1 MTEENYAH
9 FVHLGGTPR
18 EVAMKVVQ
26 TQREDN
32 AFYVCDLRELKNRV
46 RLWRQQLPRV
56 VPFFAVAN
64 SGIDS
69 SRIIYANP
77 AKQSSHLEFAKDI
90 GVTLMTFDCAEEL
103 EKISDK
109 NCRLIL
115 RVRAQGAVIEEKM
128 AAKYGC
134 SSEQA
139 EPLLL
144 AASNL
149 GHSVVGVAFHV
160 GAIHYCPES
169 FTHAIA
175 QARAI
180 FDVAKRLGIE
190 MSVLD
195 IGGGFPGGIRKL
207 ESFEEVCE
215 AVRCALDLHFP
226 ESSGVTIIAEPGQYF
241 VTAPYILVAK
251 VVAKRTRQTSIRGA
265 LCYHHDVYLNASK
278 ENCIPRDMY
287 SFLDITFQPLG
298 PPHDRPRT
306 HLTTLWGAT
315 CHPLDVM
322 EESVLFFEVSVDE
335 WLVADNVG
343 AYGMVK
349 ASGFNGTGFPP
360 VHYVTS
366 AEDAPRIAELL
377 EASPFTPG
385 YSQLMQAA
393 KTVG

>member
-1 MTEENYAH
+1 MRRKRRGLAQPKLSELIDKRIRNAPLDERSQISGPHFSHSNYEYNQNIQNIA
-9 FVHLGGTPR
+9 TW
-18 EVAMKVVQ
+18 EIETVV
-26 TQREDN
+26 
-32 AFYVCDLRELKNRV
+32 
-46 RLWRQQLPRV
+46 
-56 VPFFAVAN
+56 N

-69 SRIIYANP
+69 SRIIYANT

-90 GVTLMTFDCAEEL
+90 GVC
-103 EKISDK
+103 K
-109 NCRLIL
+109 
-115 RVRAQGAVIEEKM
+115 
-128 AAKYGC
+128 
-134 SSEQA
+134 
-139 EPLLL
+139 
-144 AASNL
+144 
-149 GHSVVGVAFHV
+149 
-160 GAIHYCPES
+160 
-169 FTHAIA
+169 
-175 QARAI
+175 
-180 FDVAKRLGIE
+180 
-190 MSVLD
+190 
-195 IGGGFPGGIRKL
+195 
-207 ESFEEVCE
+207 

-322 EESVLFFEVSVDE
+322 EESVPFFEVSVDE
-335 WLVADNVG
+335 WLVVDNVG

-349 ASGFNGTGFPP
+349 ASGFNGIGFPP
-360 VHYVTS
+360 VHYITS
-366 AEDAPRIAELL
+366 AEEAPRIAELL